1 MARGNVY
8 TAPKAYIKI
17 DNEVAGYVRNLNFS
31 ENVKSI
37 LLSSVG
43 M

>member
-31 ENVKSI
+31 EMY
-37 LLSSVG
+37 SVRMFRG
-43 M
+43 